1 MPGGGKSPD
10 MCKIYRG
17 IVTLLYKTATGKV
30 ETQME
35 KSAPETV
42 KNEKQT
48 VEEPEVIEEIVVEE
62 LSIDGVCGVY

>member
-1 MPGGGKSPD
+1 MGGDNSADK
-10 MCKIYRG
+10 CKMYQG
-17 IVTLLYKTATGKV
+17 IVTLLYDPATGKV

-42 KNEKQT
+42 KSEKQT
-48 VEEPEVIEEIVVEE
+48 VEEPEVIEEIIVEE

>member
-1 MPGGGKSPD
+1 
-10 MCKIYRG
+10 MCVKYIRG
-17 IVTLLYKTATGKV
+17 IAAPLYEPAMGKV
-30 ETQME
+30 ETKME

-42 KNEKQT
+42 KNENQA